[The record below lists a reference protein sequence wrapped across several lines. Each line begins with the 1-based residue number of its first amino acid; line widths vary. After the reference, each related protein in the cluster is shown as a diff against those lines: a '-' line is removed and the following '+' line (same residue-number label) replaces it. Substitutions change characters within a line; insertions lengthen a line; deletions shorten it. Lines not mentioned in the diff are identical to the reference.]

1 VKVIKKHSN
10 VNRRGADCLRPS
22 AFCLLLSAFC
32 LLPGLFLLADSGPT
46 HPSRTS
52 LNPAQTLD
60 SKIRILTG
68 SGVEYGRPFQPIVI
82 TDSEA
87 NAYFKDHGQEFLPPG
102 VHDLALRITPER
114 VFGAAVVDFEEF
126 SRSYNN
132 PNDWGPKVLAAMFKG
147 KQKVTAA
154 GKLETQNGQG
164 KVKIETVNVGTF
176 NVPDWLIDFLMEN
189 YLQPRYKMDFTKS
202 FVLPDHVMRI
212 ELGLGK
218 ATFIRSPEKPR

>member
-1 VKVIKKHSN
+1 MTKHSN
-10 VNRRGADCLRPS
+10 RHSRCASCFLPSAFRFLPS
-22 AFCLLLSAFC
+22 AFCLLPA
-32 LLPGLFLLADSGPT
+32 LFLWAASGPVDT
-46 HPSRTS
+46 SRTS

-60 SKIRILTG
+60 SKIRILSGSEVETG
-68 SGVEYGRPFQPIVI
+68 KPYQPIVI

-87 NAYFKDHGQEFLPPG
+87 NAYFKDHAGEFLPPG
-102 VHDLALRITPER
+102 VHDVAVRITPER

-147 KQKVTAA
+147 KQKVSAA

-176 NVPDWLIDFLMEN
+176 VVPDWLIDFLMEN
-189 YLQPRYKMDFTKS
+189 YLQPRYKMDLSKP
-202 FVLPDHVMRI
+202 FVLPDHVTRI
-212 ELGLGK
+212 ELGLGQ
-218 ATFIRSPEKPR
+218 ATFIRSAEKQK